1 MKPTQLGMLSYP
13 SRPGPASWI
22 ATARLLRRF
31 QQGPIAH
38 PHNLSEH
45 QCADI
50 LVDRYMPSGPVL
62 GTVVFIH
69 GMSVLGREDPRVRQ
83 LAVALTAAGLQV
95 LVPELP
101 NIRNLRIER
110 AQPSEV
116 QSTLE
121 QLAGDKDLVPTHHF
135 ALMAVSFS
143 GVFALRATNSATLG
157 PRISAL
163 CLIGGYYDVE
173 RVSDFLVNAKRADPY
188 GRMLMVRSYFSEV
201 EAENDAFHWHLERCL
216 RNNAEED
223 EGWNLRSLLDEA
235 DAEQERLWQLL
246 SDCGQRQRFL
256 QKVIRAFGDDWSGY
270 RVNLNFVNSKTPVF
284 LLHGRGDRVIPP
296 GESRRLSSQM
306 SAQGIPN
313 YLCITRFLSHGDSA
327 IRLSQLPELYRLL
340 RGFAW
345 FISCIRR

>member
-1 MKPTQLGMLSYP
+1 MLSYS

-31 QQGPIAH
+31 QQGPIAR

-50 LVDRYMPSGPVL
+50 LVDRYMPSGSAL

-83 LAVALTAAGLQV
+83 LAVALTTAGLQV

-101 NIRNLRIER
+101 SIRNLRIER

-116 QSTLE
+116 QATLE
-121 QLAGDKDLVPTHHF
+121 QLARDMDLVATHHF
-135 ALMAVSFS
+135 AQMAVSFS
-143 GVFALRATNSATLG
+143 GVFALRAANSVTLG

-201 EAENDAFHWHLERCL
+201 EVENDVFHRHLERCIH
-216 RNNAEED
+216 NNAKEE
-223 EGWNLRSLLDEA
+223 EGWNLRSLLDET
-235 DAEQERLWQLL
+235 DTEQQRL
-246 SDCGQRQRFL
+246 
-256 QKVIRAFGDDWSGY
+256 
-270 RVNLNFVNSKTPVF
+270 
-284 LLHGRGDRVIPP
+284 
-296 GESRRLSSQM
+296 
-306 SAQGIPN
+306 
-313 YLCITRFLSHGDSA
+313 
-327 IRLSQLPELYRLL
+327 
-340 RGFAW
+340 
-345 FISCIRR
+345 

>member
-1 MKPTQLGMLSYP
+1 M
-13 SRPGPASWI
+13 
-22 ATARLLRRF
+22 
-31 QQGPIAH
+31 
-38 PHNLSEH
+38 
-45 QCADI
+45 
-50 LVDRYMPSGPVL
+50 
-62 GTVVFIH
+62 
-69 GMSVLGREDPRVRQ
+69 
-83 LAVALTAAGLQV
+83 

-201 EAENDAFHWHLERCL
+201 EAENDAFHWHLERCI

-327 IRLSQLPELYRLL
+327 IRLNQLPELYRLL

>member
-1 MKPTQLGMLSYP
+1 MKPPQRSMLSYR

-31 QQGPIAH
+31 QQGPIAS
-38 PHNLSEH
+38 PHNLSEYH
-45 QCADI
+45 CADI
-50 LVDRYMPSGPVL
+50 LVDRYTPSGPVR

-69 GMSVLGREDPRVRQ
+69 GMSVLGREDPRIRQ
-83 LAVALTAAGLQV
+83 LAVALSTTGLQV

-101 NIRNLRIER
+101 SIRNLRIER
-110 AQPSEV
+110 VQPSEV
-116 QSTLE
+116 QATLE
-121 QLAGDKDLVPTHHF
+121 KLASDKDLMTTRQF

-143 GVFALRATNSATLG
+143 GVFALRAAESKTLG
-157 PRISAL
+157 ARISAL

-173 RVSDFLVNAKRADPY
+173 RVSDFLVTAKRADPY

-201 EAENDAFHWHLERCL
+201 EVENDVFHQHLERCIQ
-216 RNNAEED
+216 NNAKEH
-223 EGWNLRSLLDEA
+223 EGWNLRSLLDET

-256 QKVIRAFGDDWSGY
+256 QKVIHAFGDDWSGY
-270 RVNLNFVNSKTPVF
+270 RVNLNFTNSKTPVF

-306 SAQGIPN
+306 SEQGIPN

-345 FISCIRR
+345 FISCTRR